1 MMSKHNFLIN
11 KVVQSCLLLWCC
23 GSLRTH
29 AAAADGPSSLIRGCQ
44 GTNLSD
50 VNPYRQN
57 LNQFLVSAAAASRT
71 QDFNTSATGSDPS
84 DTVYGLFMCRGDVSS
99 DVCANCVS
107 TASTDFLN
115 YCSQMVGYG
124 WYDNCLLRYSNQSF
138 FSVFSQAD
146 AAVASCA
153 WNTMNVSSDEAD
165 KFNQVLGSSINE
177 VADGAANDTRPLQ
190 KFAVRLGGAEFS
202 SSNSV
207 YPLAQCIPE
216 LSGTDCRRCL
226 SDAISLLPRCC
237 ANSRGCRVAFP
248 SCMIWYE
255 LFQFYNIA
263 SPSSGKGKKGIS
275 KQAAIGIAFSTIFCV
290 LLFVVLAVF
299 LLKRRSRK
307 RRDAEIQEAY
317 DGDESLQIDPE
328 SLQYSLSAIRIAT
341 DDFSVDNKIGQGGFG
356 PVYKGKLPDGQDI
369 AVKRLSRRSGQGAQ
383 EFKNEIAVVAKL
395 QHRNLVRL
403 LGFCLEA
410 GEKLLIYEFVPN
422 KSLDY
427 FLFDPEKQQLLDWS
441 KRYKIITGIARG
453 LLYLHEDSRL
463 RIVHRDLKAGNIL
476 LDERMN
482 PKIADFGMAKICGV
496 DEFEGNTNRIAG
508 TIGYMAPEYTTT
520 GQFSV
525 KSDVFSFGVVI
536 LEIIAGKKN
545 SSFYLSEDSR
555 DLLSYAWEQWRHGTP
570 LAMLDPTIVDSCV
583 EIEVLKCIQIGL
595 LCVEEGA
602 DRRPMMSSVVYM
614 LSGDSVTLPDP
625 HLPLISRRERT
636 ESIPEELESD
646 RSDTKLLFGSMT
658 DSSSSAV

>member
-1 MMSKHNFLIN
+1 
-11 KVVQSCLLLWCC
+11 
-23 GSLRTH
+23 
-29 AAAADGPSSLIRGCQ
+29 
-44 GTNLSD
+44 
-50 VNPYRQN
+50 
-57 LNQFLVSAAAASRT
+57 
-71 QDFNTSATGSDPS
+71 
-84 DTVYGLFMCRGDVSS
+84 
-99 DVCANCVS
+99 
-107 TASTDFLN
+107 
-115 YCSQMVGYG
+115 
-124 WYDNCLLRYSNQSF
+124 
-138 FSVFSQAD
+138 
-146 AAVASCA
+146 
-153 WNTMNVSSDEAD
+153 
-165 KFNQVLGSSINE
+165 
-177 VADGAANDTRPLQ
+177 
-190 KFAVRLGGAEFS
+190 
-202 SSNSV
+202 
-207 YPLAQCIPE
+207 
-216 LSGTDCRRCL
+216 
-226 SDAISLLPRCC
+226 
-237 ANSRGCRVAFP
+237 
-248 SCMIWYE
+248 MIWYE

-275 KQAAIGIAFSTIFCV
+275 KQAAIGIALSTIFCV

-317 DGDESLQIDPE
+317 DGDETLQIDPE

-341 DDFSVDNKIGQGGFG
+341 NDFSVDNKIGQGGFG

-453 LLYLHEDSRL
+453 LLYLQEDSRL

-570 LAMLDPTIVDSCV
+570 LALLDPTIVDSCV

-595 LCVEEGA
+595 LCVEEDA